1 MQRIDGKS
9 PISRTVYGNKAA
21 NTDILLRN
29 CLPALPAVAISA
41 DETLDPVQIKEELQ
55 CLLGAEHDTVEYIV
69 RSSGLNEDGDHGS
82 LAGHFISV
90 PNCRTVTDI
99 IHAVQAIRDSGDH
112 VPCFIQ
118 PMVVPLVSGV
128 TATTNPLT
136 YRKELVTEYTTGH
149 LSGIVS
155 GTKVGNI
162 IRHSSQQTIAPEFS
176 TQIETV
182 VDQIVSVWA
191 SPVEIEW
198 AIDKQQQ
205 FVVLQVRPIV
215 LPKVGTYSPLDRR
228 LPSVVSSHSKIVF
241 RKRMHST
248 GMRTGD
254 AYVVLLTSDSWD
266 AGWEV
271 PDLDGA
277 AVSVVLLYP
286 ERLQGRVERCFVSIA
301 GTNAD
306 FYIGECARYAIRRY
320 PEADQTD
327 KAIRQ
332 VASRGLEEFD
342 VVAVL
347 AQVVLDAKWTGIATM
362 IGDHLIVELAQ
373 GHFVPKGIVST
384 SQYVFTRSGSL
395 LTANRVKQSLAYHF
409 CDGHVI
415 EETLEYNV
423 FPSHD
428 QLARIATSLL
438 KVTNL
443 SATAIEFGVIA
454 EADSENCQVYA
465 IDELDSDETASLDV
479 QDISRS
485 VISNGTGG
493 GKVVKVLS
501 EDTRMNMD
509 RHARDIFFDDTGSF
523 SEPVTVVAATASTSL
538 LPVIRSLSPGSAIVF
553 NTCSLLAHVPV
564 VLREL
569 GIPAIRL
576 NDEEFQT
583 VQKANSVHIDTLN
596 TPLFSVL

>member
-9 PISRTVYGNKAA
+9 LISRTVYGNKAA
-21 NTDILLRN
+21 NTSILLRN

-41 DETLDPVQIKEELQ
+41 DETLDPVQIEKELK
-55 CLLGAEHDTVEYIV
+55 CMGTEHDVVEYIV
-69 RSSGLNEDGDHGS
+69 RSSGINEDGDQGS

-99 IHAVQAIRDSGDH
+99 VHAVQAIRDSGDH

-118 PMVVPLVSGV
+118 PMVAPLVSGV

-155 GTKVGNI
+155 GTEAGDT
-162 IRHSSQQTIAPEFS
+162 IRHSSQQTNVPEFS
-176 TQIETV
+176 AQIEAV
-182 VDQIVSVWA
+182 VDQIVSIWA

-198 AIDKQQQ
+198 AIDGQQQ

-215 LPKVGTYSPLDRR
+215 LPRIGTYSPLDRR
-228 LPSVVSSHSKIVF
+228 LPSIVSSHSKIVF
-241 RKRMHST
+241 RKRMRSA

-254 AYVVLLTSDSWD
+254 AYVVLLTADAWG

-271 PDLDGA
+271 PVLEGA

-306 FYIGECARYAIRRY
+306 FYLGECARYAIRRY
-320 PEADQTD
+320 PETD
-327 KAIRQ
+327 RTDEAVRQ

-347 AQVVLDAKWTGIATM
+347 AQTILDAKWTGMATI
-362 IGDHLIVELAQ
+362 IGDHLVIELAQ
-373 GHFVPKGIVST
+373 GHFVPKGVVST
-384 SQYVFTRSGSL
+384 SQYVFTSSGSL
-395 LTANRVKQSLAYHF
+395 LTANCVKQSLAYHF
-409 CDGHVI
+409 CDGHVV
-415 EETLEYNV
+415 EEVLEHNV

-428 QLARIATSLL
+428 QLASIAASLL
-438 KVTNL
+438 KIANL

-454 EADSENCQVYA
+454 EAGSENCQVYA
-465 IDELDSDETASLDV
+465 IDELNSDGTASLDV

-485 VISNGTGG
+485 VISNGAGG
-493 GKVVKVLS
+493 GKVMKVLS
-501 EDTRMNMD
+501 EDIGTNMD
-509 RHARDIFFDDTGSF
+509 RHARDVSFDDMDSF
-523 SEPVTVVAATASTSL
+523 SEPVTVVASTASTSL
-538 LPVIRSLSPGSAIVF
+538 LTVIRSLPPGSAMVF

-576 NDEEFQT
+576 NDEEFRA
-583 VQKANSVHIDTLN
+583 VQKANSVRIDTLG
-596 TPLFSVL
+596 TPLFSIL

>member
-1 MQRIDGKS
+1 
-9 PISRTVYGNKAA
+9 
-21 NTDILLRN
+21 
-29 CLPALPAVAISA
+29 
-41 DETLDPVQIKEELQ
+41 
-55 CLLGAEHDTVEYIV
+55 
-69 RSSGLNEDGDHGS
+69 
-82 LAGHFISV
+82 
-90 PNCRTVTDI
+90 
-99 IHAVQAIRDSGDH
+99 
-112 VPCFIQ
+112 
-118 PMVVPLVSGV
+118 
-128 TATTNPLT
+128 
-136 YRKELVTEYTTGH
+136 
-149 LSGIVS
+149 
-155 GTKVGNI
+155 
-162 IRHSSQQTIAPEFS
+162 
-176 TQIETV
+176 
-182 VDQIVSVWA
+182 
-191 SPVEIEW
+191 
-198 AIDKQQQ
+198 
-205 FVVLQVRPIV
+205 
-215 LPKVGTYSPLDRR
+215 
-228 LPSVVSSHSKIVF
+228 
-241 RKRMHST
+241 
-248 GMRTGD
+248 
-254 AYVVLLTSDSWD
+254 
-266 AGWEV
+266 
-271 PDLDGA
+271 
-277 AVSVVLLYP
+277 
-286 ERLQGRVERCFVSIA
+286 
-301 GTNAD
+301 
-306 FYIGECARYAIRRY
+306 
-320 PEADQTD
+320 
-327 KAIRQ
+327 
-332 VASRGLEEFD
+332 
-342 VVAVL
+342 
-347 AQVVLDAKWTGIATM
+347 M
-362 IGDHLIVELAQ
+362 IGDHFIVELAQ

-465 IDELDSDETASLDV
+465 IDELDSVETASLDV